1 MTVVPMILPMM
12 ISVTTMLV
20 LLPMVVSMVVPVML
34 IVLALLTL
42 LAVVAMPV
50 LPMTA
55 AVILAIMTGC
65 HRRNCW
71 HRGCHSQRRPQNNR
85 TPFDVLVHT
94 SSFVHAPWVSICH
107 RNTFLRHFGIG
118 RDSLSLLELSWGGR
132 DFAAHFGTQPRIFFL
147 SRRFLGIRK
156 KGSLGGGSRARP
168 SIGLVSVPLNYRV
181 TAVLEPASAQRRK
194 DCYFLSRAANARPIC
209 SRV

>member
-1 MTVVPMILPMM
+1 MTVVPMILPLM
-12 ISVTTMLV
+12 ISVMTMLV
-20 LLPMVVSMVVPVML
+20 LLPMVVSMVVPAML
-34 IVLALLTL
+34 IVLALL
-42 LAVVAMPV
+42 AVVAMSV

-55 AVILAIMTGC
+55 AVILAMMTGC
-65 HRRNCW
+65 HSRNCW

-107 RNTFLRHFGIG
+107 RNTFLRRFGIG

-156 KGSLGGGSRARP
+156 KGLAAGR
-168 SIGLVSVPLNYRV
+168 VPAHRSALSQYHLNYRL
-181 TAVLEPASAQRRK
+181 TAVLEPAGAQPRK
-194 DCYFLSRAANARPIC
+194 DCYFLSMAANARPIC